1 MKKLLC
7 LLLLL
12 CMIFALCACSAP
24 AMTNQDGSD
33 TVAGAAVKT
42 GLNVLEAALVTLLT
56 IIGAAVG
63 SKLKQRTELQNIS
76 IATDHVI
83 DIAKQTVG
91 ELKQTVV
98 EGMKAESPDGK
109 LTPDQI
115 RYLNEQLLDL
125 TLKKLDEPTKALIA
139 AVGADLCAII
149 TGAAEDWI
157 AKEKIAELLPL
168 PFGEL
173 VHVEEKKGEGDAAE
187 LAGIFDKKEPEK
199 EPAEE

>member
-1 MKKLLC
+1 MKKILC
-7 LLLLL
+7 LLLAT
-12 CMIFALCACSAP
+12 CMIFALCACSGP
-24 AMTNQDGSD
+24 AMSNPDGSD

-56 IIGAAVG
+56 LVGAAVG

-76 IATDHVI
+76 IATEHVI

-109 LTPDQI
+109 LTPEQI
-115 RYLNEQLLDL
+115 RYLNEQLLNL
-125 TLKKLDEPTKALIA
+125 TLKKLDEPTKTLIA
-139 AVGADLCAII
+139 AVGSDLCALI

-157 AKEKIAELLPL
+157 GKGKLDNLFPVVHIEERS
-168 PFGEL
+168 GET
-173 VHVEEKKGEGDAAE
+173 
-187 LAGIFDKKEPEK
+187 
-199 EPAEE
+199 EPAGPEPDEE